1 MERRGIISVGN
12 WICDIV
18 KFVDT
23 YPERGTLTTIRHT
36 QTGFGGCS
44 HNVLLDLAALQTE
57 FPLYAGG
64 CVGLD
69 SLGDDILK
77 ELAEAGI
84 DSSAMQ
90 RVEAPTSYTDV
101 MSEIGGSTTR
111 TFFHHRGANAHLSPQ
126 LIDAIECN
134 AKIFHLGY
142 LLLLDQLDAA
152 DEEYGVVAARV
163 LHSLQQRGYKTSVD
177 MVSEVSERV
186 RKVVLPAL
194 KYTDY
199 LIINE
204 VEAGVCCERTLRSAE
219 GEILLDQVAEA
230 ARELMN
236 YGVGEVCLIHF
247 PEGGYILTHKGHSL
261 YCPTIPVA
269 HEEIVSTVGAGDAF
283 CAGALYAIH
292 EGFAPTEIVEF
303 ANASA
308 RFNLFG
314 ATSTSAAPSLEQIM
328 NYLNTKKL

>member
-1 MERRGIISVGN
+1 MRKGIVSAGN
-12 WICDIV
+12 WLLDTV
-18 KFVDT
+18 KFIRT
-23 YPERGTLTTIRHT
+23 YPAAGNLVTIEKIES
-36 QTGFGGCS
+36 GFGGCS
-44 HNVLLDLAALQTE
+44 HNVLADLAHLKSDV
-57 FPLYAGG
+57 PLYAGG
-64 CVGLD
+64 CVGCDATGD
-69 SLGDDILK
+69 SIMDAIEQL
-77 ELAEAGI
+77 GI
-84 DSSAMQ
+84 DGEGMC
-90 RVEAPTSYTDV
+90 RVEAATSYTDV

-111 TFFHHRGANAHLSPQ
+111 TFFHHRGANALLSPQ
-126 LIDAIECN
+126 LIEAIECN

-269 HEEIVSTVGAGDAF
+269 HEDIVSTVGAGDAF
-283 CAGALYAIH
+283 CAGALYALH
-292 EGFAPTEIVEF
+292 EGYAPREILMF

-308 RFNLFG
+308 RFNLYG
-314 ATSTSAAPSLEQIM
+314 ATSTSAAPSLKQIT
-328 NYLNTKKL
+328 NYLKSL

>member
-1 MERRGIISVGN
+1 MRKGIVSAGN
-12 WICDIV
+12 WL
-18 KFVDT
+18 VDT
-23 YPERGTLTTIRHT
+23 IKFIGTYPTAGNLVTIEKIES
-36 QTGFGGCS
+36 GFGGCS
-44 HNVLLDLAALQTE
+44 HNVLADLAHLKTDL
-57 FPLYAGG
+57 PLYAGG
-64 CVGLD
+64 CVGKD
-69 SLGDDILK
+69 ALGDDIM
-77 ELAEAGI
+77 AGI
-84 DSSAMQ
+84 EKLGINADGMC
-90 RVEAPTSYTDV
+90 RVDAATSYTDV
-101 MSEIGGSTTR
+101 MADMSAGTR

-247 PEGGYILTHKGHSL
+247 PEGGYILTRNGDTL

-269 HEEIVSTVGAGDAF
+269 HEDIVSTVGAGDAF
-283 CAGALYAIH
+283 CAGALYALH
-292 EGFAPTEIVEF
+292 EGYAPREILMF

-308 RFNLFG
+308 RFNLYG
-314 ATSTSAAPSLEQIM
+314 ATSTSAAPSLKQIT
-328 NYLNTKKL
+328 NYLKSL

>member
-1 MERRGIISVGN
+1 MNRSGIISVGN
-12 WICDIV
+12 WICDII
-18 KFVDT
+18 KFVDK
-23 YPERGTLTTIRHT
+23 YPEKGTLTTIRHT

-57 FPLYAGG
+57 LPLYAGG

-77 ELAEAGI
+77 ELADADI

-269 HEEIVSTVGAGDAF
+269 HEDIVSTVGAGDAF
-283 CAGALYAIH
+283 CAGALYALH
-292 EGFAPTEIVEF
+292 EGYSPREVLTF

-308 RFNLFG
+308 RFNLYG
-314 ATSTSAAPSLEQIM
+314 ATSTSAAPSLKQIT
-328 NYLNTKKL
+328 NYLKSL

>member
-1 MERRGIISVGN
+1 MNRSGIISVGN
-12 WICDIV
+12 WICDII
-18 KFVDT
+18 KFVDK
-23 YPERGTLTTIRHT
+23 YPEKGTLTTIRHT

-57 FPLYAGG
+57 LPLYAGG

-77 ELAEAGI
+77 ELADAGI
-84 DSSAMQ
+84 DRSAMQ

-219 GEILLDQVAEA
+219 GEILLDQVADA

-269 HEEIVSTVGAGDAF
+269 HEDIVSTVGAGDAF
-283 CAGALYAIH
+283 CAGALYALH
-292 EGFAPTEIVEF
+292 EGYSPREVLTF

-308 RFNLFG
+308 RFNLYG
-314 ATSTSAAPSLEQIM
+314 ATSTSAAPSLKQIT
-328 NYLNTKKL
+328 NYLKSL

>member
-1 MERRGIISVGN
+1 MNRSGIISVGN
-12 WICDIV
+12 WICDII
-18 KFVDT
+18 KFVDK
-23 YPERGTLTTIRHT
+23 YPEKGTLTTIRHT

-57 FPLYAGG
+57 LPLYAGG

-77 ELAEAGI
+77 ELADAGI

-204 VEAGVCCERTLRSAE
+204 VEAGVCCKRTLRSAE

-269 HEEIVSTVGAGDAF
+269 HEDIVSTVGAGDAF
-283 CAGALYAIH
+283 CAGALYALH
-292 EGFAPTEIVEF
+292 EGYSPREVLTF

-308 RFNLFG
+308 RFNLYG
-314 ATSTSAAPSLEQIM
+314 ATSTSAAPSLKQIT
-328 NYLNTKKL
+328 NYLKSL

>member
-1 MERRGIISVGN
+1 MNRSGIISVGN
-12 WICDIV
+12 WICDII
-18 KFVDT
+18 KFVDK
-23 YPERGTLTTIRHT
+23 YPEKGTLTTIRHT

-57 FPLYAGG
+57 LPLYAGG
-64 CVGLD
+64 CIGSD

-77 ELAEAGI
+77 ELADAGI

-269 HEEIVSTVGAGDAF
+269 HEDIVSTVGAGDAF
-283 CAGALYAIH
+283 CAGALYALH
-292 EGFAPTEIVEF
+292 EGYSPREVLTF

-308 RFNLFG
+308 RFNLYG
-314 ATSTSAAPSLEQIM
+314 ATSTSAAPSLKQIT
-328 NYLNTKKL
+328 NYLKSL

>member
-1 MERRGIISVGN
+1 MKRRGIISVGN

-18 KFVDT
+18 KFVDL
-23 YPERGTLTTIRHT
+23 YPEKGTLATIRRT
-36 QTGFGGCS
+36 ETGFGGCA
-44 HNVLLDLAALQTE
+44 HNVLLDLAALKTNL
-57 FPLYAGG
+57 PLYAGG
-64 CVGLD
+64 CVGCD
-69 SLGDDILK
+69 PLGDDILA

-90 RVEAPTSYTDV
+90 RVDAPTSYTDV
-101 MSEIGGSTTR
+101 VSEIGGEATR
-111 TFFHHRGANAHLSPQ
+111 TFFHNCGANALLSPQ
-126 LIDAIECN
+126 LIDSINCE

-186 RKVVLPAL
+186 RSVVLPTL

-204 VEAGVCCERTLRSAE
+204 VEAGACCEKSLRSAA
-219 GEILLDQVAEA
+219 GEILLDRVAEA
-230 ARELMN
+230 ARELMDH
-236 YGVGEVCLIHF
+236 GVREACLIHF
-247 PEGGYILTHKGHSL
+247 PEGGYILTHSGESL

-269 HEEIVSTVGAGDAF
+269 HKDIVSTVGAGDAF
-283 CAGALYAIH
+283 CAGALYALH
-292 EGFAPTEIVEF
+292 EGYAPREILLF

-314 ATSTSAAPSLEQIM
+314 ATSTSAAPSLEQIT
-328 NYLNTKKL
+328 NYLKTL

>member
-1 MERRGIISVGN
+1 MNRSGIISVGN
-12 WICDIV
+12 WICDII
-18 KFVDT
+18 KFVDK
-23 YPERGTLTTIRHT
+23 YPEKGTLTTIRHT

-57 FPLYAGG
+57 LPLYAGG

-77 ELAEAGI
+77 ELADAGI

-247 PEGGYILTHKGHSL
+247 PEGGYILTHTGHSL

-269 HEEIVSTVGAGDAF
+269 HEDIVSTVGAGDAF
-283 CAGALYAIH
+283 CAGALYALH
-292 EGFAPTEIVEF
+292 EGYTPREILTF

-308 RFNLFG
+308 RFNLYG
-314 ATSTSAAPSLEQIM
+314 ATSTSAAPSLKQIT
-328 NYLNTKKL
+328 NYLKSL